1 MADTCATLRLRQRPW
16 YGRIADPL
24 RKGMR
29 GLHCSHVS
37 SGRAVMIKRIVLPL
51 LYIGLATFV
60 ALCAVL
66 YLLQGQLIFLRPSL
80 ADEDRHAVRLLPGTT
95 EVRITAHDGTRLHG
109 WLRHTVEEP
118 HSRGL
123 VIYFGGNAEEVS
135 GQMHDAP
142 MLAPWSVAAVNYR
155 GYGMSEGRPSEA
167 ALAADALAIHD
178 RLAEREDIDPDRIV
192 VFGRSLGSGVA
203 VRLAAARPVRAVVLV
218 SPFDSL
224 RSIARKQYPIVP
236 VSLLLKHP
244 FDSLAHAAGIEAP
257 LLVIAGEQ
265 DDLIPPAYSRR
276 LHDAW
281 PGPKRWV
288 LVADADHNDIH
299 AKPGY
304 WPAIRE
310 FLALPGPAP

>member
-1 MADTCATLRLRQRPW
+1 
-16 YGRIADPL
+16 
-24 RKGMR
+24 
-29 GLHCSHVS
+29 
-37 SGRAVMIKRIVLPL
+37 MIKGTVLPL
-51 LYIGLATFV
+51 LCTGLAIYV
-60 ALCAVL
+60 GLCAVL
-66 YLLQGQLIFLRPSL
+66 YVLQGHLIFLRPPL
-80 ADEDRHAVRLLPGTT
+80 ADGDRHEVGLLRGTT
-95 EVRITAHDGTRLHG
+95 EIRITAYDGTQLHG

-118 HSRGL
+118 HPRGL

-155 GYGMSEGRPSEA
+155 GYGLSEGSPSEE
-167 ALAADALAIHD
+167 ALTEDALVIYDWFAK
-178 RLAEREDIDPDRIV
+178 RKDIDADRIV

-203 VRLAAARPVRAVVLV
+203 AQLAANRPVRAVVLV

-244 FDSLAHAAGIEAP
+244 FDSLAHAAGIESP
-257 LLVIAGEQ
+257 LLVIAGEH
-265 DDLIPPAYSRR
+265 DTLIPPKYSRR

-281 PGPKRWV
+281 FGPKRWV
-288 LVADADHNDIH
+288 LLPDSDHNDIH
-299 AKPGY
+299 TRPGY

-310 FLALPGPAP
+310 FLASVATAS